1 LAKFSYTR
9 DDIVARARALVPI
22 LRERA
27 IETEKLRRLPER
39 TLGDFREVGLI
50 GLLKP
55 KRFGGPEVRID
66 DAMEVTAELARGDGS
81 AAWVWVILACHDT
94 LAAFFPERAQE
105 EFWADAHALMASS
118 FAPSGK
124 AERADGG
131 YRLSGKWSYC
141 SGVDC
146 AHWLMLGAVAGMRS
160 VDPPI
165 PELIFTLVPVGDLAV
180 IDDWHVMGLRGT
192 GSKSVVAKDVF
203 VPAHRTVAW
212 SATGDGTAPGADIH
226 PSPLYRAP
234 MMAFFPFFIASPGA
248 GIARGG
254 LEAFIAEMKERR
266 LQDGSP
272 MARMP
277 SVQMRIAEASALIDA
292 ADLLYRRSL
301 RETMD
306 KIFAGESLSLEH
318 RARSRR
324 DQAYSLVLAKRA
336 VELLFSAEGARGLL
350 NDHPVQRAARDL
362 HAVSSHLV
370 ATWDVPAV
378 TYGAV
383 ALGLPPAGNIAI

>member
-1 LAKFSYTR
+1 LTGFSYTR
-9 DDIVARARALVPI
+9 RDIVERARTLVPT

-39 TLGDFREVGLI
+39 TLSDFRDAGLM

-55 KRFGGPEVRID
+55 KAFGGPEVRID

-94 LAAFFPERAQE
+94 LAAFFPEKAQQ
-105 EFWADAHALMASS
+105 EFWADPDALMASS

-124 AERADGG
+124 AEPADGD

-146 AHWLMLGAVAGMRS
+146 AQWLMLGAVAGMRS
-160 VDPPI
+160 IDPPI
-165 PELIFTLVPVGDLAV
+165 PELLFTLVPRADLEV
-180 IDDWHVMGLRGT
+180 IDDWHVIGLRGT

-212 SATGDGTAPGADIH
+212 SATGDGTAPGAEVH
-226 PSPLYRAP
+226 QSPLYRAP

-254 LEAFIAEMKERR
+254 LEACIAEMRERR

-306 KIFAGESLSLEH
+306 TIFSGTGLSLEH

-324 DQAYSLVLAKRA
+324 DQAYSLVLSKRA
-336 VELLFSAEGARGLL
+336 VELLFSAEGARGLYD
-350 NDHPVQRAARDL
+350 DHPVQRAARDL
-362 HAVSSHLV
+362 ADFQLRV
-370 ATWDVPAV
+370 
-378 TYGAV
+378 AV
-383 ALGLPPAGNIAI
+383 ALSVSSCHV

>member
-1 LAKFSYTR
+1 M
-9 DDIVARARALVPI
+9 
-22 LRERA
+22 
-27 IETEKLRRLPER
+27 
-39 TLGDFREVGLI
+39 

-55 KRFGGPEVRID
+55 ERFGGPEVRID
-66 DAMEVTAELARGDGS
+66 TAMEVTAELARGDGS

-94 LAAFFPERAQE
+94 LAAFFSEAAQQ
-105 EFWADAHALMASS
+105 EFWDDPDALMASS

-124 AERADGG
+124 AELAEGG

-146 AHWLMLGAVAGMRS
+146 VQWLMLGAIAGMQS

-165 PELIFTLVPVGDLAV
+165 PELIFTLVPRDNLRV
-180 IDDWHVMGLRGT
+180 IDDWHVLGLRGT
-192 GSKSVVAKDVF
+192 GSKSVVANDIF
-203 VPAHRTVAW
+203 VPAHRTISW
-212 SATGDGTAPGADIH
+212 SAAGDGTAPGTKVH
-226 PSPLYRAP
+226 QSLLYRTP
-234 MMAFFPFFIASPGA
+234 MMAFFPFFISSPGA

-254 LEAFIAEMKERR
+254 LDAFVSEMKERR

-272 MARMP
+272 MGRMP

-292 ADLLYRRSL
+292 ADLLYKRSL

-306 KIFAGESLSLEH
+306 KIFAGENLNLEH

-324 DQAYSLVLAKRA
+324 DQTYSLVMAKRA
-336 VELLFSAEGARGLL
+336 VELLFSVEGARGLYD
-350 NDHPVQRAARDL
+350 DHPVQRAARDL

-370 ATWDVPAV
+370 ATWDGPAM
-378 TYGAV
+378 TYGTV
-383 ALGLPPAGNIAI
+383 ALGFAPAPNFPM